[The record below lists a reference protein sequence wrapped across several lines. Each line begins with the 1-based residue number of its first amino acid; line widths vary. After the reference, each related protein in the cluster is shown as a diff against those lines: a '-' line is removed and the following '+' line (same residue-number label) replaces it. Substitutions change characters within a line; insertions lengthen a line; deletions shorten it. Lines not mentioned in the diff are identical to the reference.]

1 MESERELLAMKM
13 TIEVDCTPEEARR
26 FMGLPDVSALNE
38 HLVTEMKG
46 RLDANMSMLS
56 PDELMK
62 NWMAFGTG
70 AQEQF
75 RKLMEVGLT
84 AASTRK

>member
-1 MESERELLAMKM
+1 MKM
-13 TIEVDCTPEEARR
+13 TIEVDCAPEEARR
-26 FMGLPDVSALNE
+26 FLGLPDVTSLNA
-38 HLVTEMKG
+38 HLIEEMTK

-62 NWMAFGTG
+62 NWMVMGAG

-75 RKLMEVGLT
+75 RQLMEAGL
-84 AASTRK
+84 AAATRK

>member
-1 MESERELLAMKM
+1 MQSERELLAMKM

-26 FMGLPDVSALNE
+26 FMGLPDVSALND
-38 HLVTEMKG
+38 HLVNEMKG
-46 RLDANMSMLS
+46 RIDANMSMIS

-70 AQEQF
+70 AQEHF
-75 RKLMEVGLT
+75 RKLMEVGMS
-84 AASTRK
+84 AATTRK

>member
-1 MESERELLAMKM
+1 MKM

-26 FMGLPDVSALNE
+26 FLGLPDVTSLNA
-38 HLVTEMKG
+38 HLIEEMTK

-62 NWMAFGTG
+62 KWMVMGAG

-75 RKLMEVGLT
+75 RQLMEAGL
-84 AASTRK
+84 AAATRK

>member
-1 MESERELLAMKM
+1 MQSEAGACGMKM

-38 HLVTEMKG
+38 HLVNEMKG
-46 RLDANMSMLS
+46 RIDANMSMIA
-56 PDELMK
+56 PEELMK